1 MPFAGGPEEGRRAR
15 ERLARLATRP
25 GDELILVDNTPRGAV
40 PEGQDEVRVV
50 RATLEG
56 SSYHARNVGAEHA
69 AGEWLLFIDAD
80 CVPPPD
86 LIDRY
91 FAEPVAGDVG
101 LLAGAIEPEAS
112 QRGLLAEWAVTR
124 EILSQRRSSGWGRPA
139 AATANLAVRR
149 SVWAELGGFYEGIRS
164 GGDLDFCWRAGD
176 AGWRLEYRPDAAV
189 EHVHRESLRGIARQM
204 GRYAAG
210 NAWQRRRRPDVPAP
224 RPVREIGRALVGAPG
239 FLLTGRPR
247 RGALKLVDGLA
258 GLAQLGGALLSNRAR
273 SRPAGADAPRERR
286 LVVAT
291 DRFPVTSE
299 TFIASEIDAL
309 RALGWR
315 VRVEA
320 VARPE
325 RPALGRAR
333 GLDVRYLEDDGLLDR
348 ALATAWVLLRHP
360 LRALADRRLR
370 SRFDPEEW
378 MPLSAVAPQARRLA
392 RRGDRH
398 VHAHFAALASVN
410 ALRAGRIAGVPVSVA
425 AHGHEVFATPRAL
438 RSKLEAAAFAVAPCE
453 YTARFLRGEAPGAR
467 VEVVVM
473 GVDGERFRRSGPY
486 PGGRTVLAVG
496 RLVEKKGF
504 EYLLEAAA
512 RAGDAVERVVIA
524 GDGPLR
530 ERLERRAEELGLDG
544 RVSFLGAVDSGR
556 VRELL
561 EGAAL
566 FAVPC
571 VIASDGD
578 RDAMPVVAKE
588 ALAMEV
594 PVVASDEVG
603 LPEVVRDGWGRLVP
617 PADAA
622 ALAEAI
628 AEVLALPAEERAA
641 MGRAG
646 REFVLAHF
654 DTETQA
660 RRLGALIEGVA
671 RPG

>member
-1 MPFAGGPEEGRRAR
+1 MPFAGGADAARLAR
-15 ERLARLATRP
+15 ERLARITTRP
-25 GDELILVDNTPRGAV
+25 GDERILVDNTPRGVV
-40 PEGQDEVRVV
+40 PEAPDGVRVV
-50 RATLEG
+50 RAPLEG

-69 AGEWLLFIDAD
+69 SGEWLLFIDAD

-91 FAEPVAGDVG
+91 FAESVADDVG
-101 LLAGAIEPEAS
+101 LLAGAIKPES
-112 QRGLLAEWAVTR
+112 RQRGLLAEWAVTR
-124 EILSQRRSSGWGRPA
+124 EILSQRRSSGWERPA
-139 AATANLAVRR
+139 AATANLLVRR
-149 SVWAELGGFYEGIRS
+149 QAWVQVGGFYEGIRS

-176 AGWRLEYRPDAAV
+176 AGWRLEYRPEAAV

-210 NAWQRRRRPDVPAP
+210 NAWQRRRRPHAPAP
-224 RPVREIGRALVGAPG
+224 RPLPELGRALVGAPG
-239 FLLTGRPR
+239 FLVTGRPR
-247 RGALKLVDGLA
+247 RAALKLVDGLA
-258 GLAQLGGALLSNRAR
+258 ALAQLGGSLLSNRAR
-273 SRPAGADAPRERR
+273 PRRTGGNVPHQRR

-291 DRFPVTSE
+291 DRFPVPSE
-299 TFIASEIDAL
+299 TFIANEIDAL
-309 RALGWR
+309 RARGWR

-325 RPALGRAR
+325 RPALARSR
-333 GLDVRYLEDDGLLDR
+333 GLDVHYLEDEGRLDR

-370 SRFDPEEW
+370 SRFDPAEW
-378 MPLSAVAPQARRLA
+378 LPLSAVAPQARRLA
-392 RRGDRH
+392 RCGDRH
-398 VHAHFAALASVN
+398 VHAHFAALASVS

-453 YTARFLRGEAPGAR
+453 YTARFLREAAPGAR

-473 GVDGERFRRSGPY
+473 GVDGGRFRRGRAY

-512 RAGDAVERVVIA
+512 HAGDAVERVVIA

-530 ERLERRAEELGLDG
+530 ERLERRAHELGLNG
-544 RVSFLGAVDSGR
+544 RVSFLGAVDSAT

-561 EGAAL
+561 EQAAL

-571 VIASDGD
+571 VIAGDGD

-603 LPEVVRDGWGRLVP
+603 LPEVVREDWGRLVP
-617 PADAA
+617 PGDSGALADAIT
-622 ALAEAI
+622 EM
-628 AEVLALPAEERAA
+628 LALPADRRAA

-646 REFVLAHF
+646 RDFVLARF
-654 DTETQA
+654 DTQAQA
-660 RRLGALIEGVA
+660 RRLEELIEGA
-671 RPG
+671 A